1 MVKNCP
7 PGVICIDNVNICLF
21 VILLLAFFLYFYNSI
36 LSKVITPSMNY
47 NSRSQEP
54 TSQQPVRHEHQ
65 RSRYQDSV
73 LLNPFMPP
81 VRPNQYLQQD
91 ALGIPVNVA
100 TQGENTSYKQI
111 GILTRLNGKEM
122 ILPLMGRSLIANRD
136 KWQFYTMS
144 DTNNSVKLPVSNR
157 GKSCTNEYGCD
168 NIYNGDTVYV
178 EGYNDAFKATVYEN
192 NNIRYI
198 PYL

>member
-1 MVKNCP
+1 MYMVKNCP

-21 VILLLAFFLYFYNSI
+21 VILLLAFFLYFYNTI
-36 LSKVITPSMNY
+36 LSKVITPS
-47 NSRSQEP
+47 STTQPQEHERYRP
-54 TSQQPVRHEHQ
+54 TRHE

-100 TQGENTSYKQI
+100 TQGSNASYKQI
-111 GILTRLNGKEM
+111 GILTRLNGAEM
-122 ILPLMGRSLIANRD
+122 ILPLMGRSLITNRD

-192 NNIRYI
+192 NNIQYI